1 MKFLVLIGL
10 EIQKYNVL
18 FQLIATLIIIF
29 MYVAFFELFDKYAL
43 SYVKQIVKK
52 LFYNYKIIFYLIRP
66 MVMIWSL

>member
-29 MYVAFFELFDKYAL
+29 MYVAFFELFDKYAS
-43 SYVKQIVKK
+43 SYVKQIDKK

>member
-43 SYVKQIVKK
+43 SYVKQIDKK